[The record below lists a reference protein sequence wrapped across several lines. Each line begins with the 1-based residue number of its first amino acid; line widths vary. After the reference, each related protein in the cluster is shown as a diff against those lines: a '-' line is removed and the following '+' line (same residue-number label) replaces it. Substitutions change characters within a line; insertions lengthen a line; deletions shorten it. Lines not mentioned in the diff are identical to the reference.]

1 MLANNGLQDTTAE
14 PTFVEEGM
22 NKANVLLLYVNN
34 TIPGLSI
41 IWGAWIKMS
50 TYSPSSL
57 SNVIFTAF
65 FIGIPP
71 TGPECAPYSLCSF
84 FLIVLPKRISS
95 SGTS

>member
-1 MLANNGLQDTTAE
+1 MRDIISESSPLKIALQRSSRV
-14 PTFVEEGM
+14 F
-22 NKANVLLLYVNN
+22 
-34 TIPGLSI
+34 SRCF
-41 IWGAWIKMS
+41 
-50 TYSPSSL
+50 YSSSL

-95 SGTS
+95 SGTSWPACLITCCSSPACPLSPGWKNV